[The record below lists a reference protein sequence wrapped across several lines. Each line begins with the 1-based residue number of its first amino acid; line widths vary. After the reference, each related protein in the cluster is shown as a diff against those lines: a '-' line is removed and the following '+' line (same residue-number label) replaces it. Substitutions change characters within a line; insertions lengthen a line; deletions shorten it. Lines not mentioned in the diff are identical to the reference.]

1 MRATILLAH
10 GSRDPLWRRW
20 VDSVAQ
26 RVLALDAQAIVRCA
40 FLELSTPDLTSVA
53 RELVTTGATEWVVVP
68 LFLGLG
74 KHVLEDLPR
83 LIEQLR
89 TDHPDVIITCRPSVG
104 EEPQVLDLLAKMA
117 LS

>member
-10 GSRDPLWRRW
+10 GSRDPLWRRY

-26 RVLALDAQAIVRCA
+26 QALTLDASAIVRCA
-40 FLELSTPDLTSVA
+40 FLELSAPDLASVA
-53 RELVTTGATEWVVVP
+53 SELMTTGATEWVVVP

-74 KHVLEDLPR
+74 KHVREDLPR

-89 TDHPDVIITCRPSVG
+89 QNHPNISVICRASVG
-104 EEPQVLDLLAKMA
+104 EEPQVIDLLARVA